1 MGRNLAK
8 RGTAVPAKPQRAPT
22 VHDLVEQFLARRSPN
37 TRRAYDSDLRDFA
50 TFIGEPT
57 PVAAMDR
64 LIRHKPAEANLIV
77 MQYQQHMAE
86 SDTTPATR
94 NRRLSAIRSA
104 LKLGRTLGLLTWAIE
119 IQGEKVRT
127 YKDTAGPGEDVYRAM
142 LGVAVPRDAAL
153 LHLMHDLALRRGEIA
168 ELDLTHLDLAKR
180 KLSIRGKG
188 SAERETLKLPLPTC
202 KALRAWLAVRG
213 REPGPLFLAVKGRH
227 KGHRL
232 SGRHIHRLIGAY
244 GRAVGASD
252 VRPHGIRHT
261 AITQV
266 LELTKGNVAAAAAFA
281 RHASPQTT
289 MRYLDNLN
297 DLAAKAAELVAEAAE
312 PRPQAEPDSPESK
325 DR

>member
-1 MGRNLAK
+1 
-8 RGTAVPAKPQRAPT
+8 

-50 TFIGEPT
+50 TFLGEPT
-57 PVAAMDR
+57 PVAAMDK
-64 LIRHKPAEANLIV
+64 LIRSSPAQANLIV
-77 MQYQQHMAE
+77 MQYQQHMSE

-104 LKLGRTLGLLTWAIE
+104 LKLGRTLGLLTWAVE
-119 IQGEKVRT
+119 IQGEKVRA
-127 YKDTAGPGEDVYRAM
+127 YKDTAGPGKDAYRAM
-142 LGVAVPRDAAL
+142 LTVASPRDAAI
-153 LHLMHDLALRRGEIA
+153 LHLMHDLGLRRGEIV
-168 ELDLTHLDLAKR
+168 ELDLEHLNLAKR
-180 KLSIRGKG
+180 KLSIQGKG
-188 SAERETLKLPLPTC
+188 QAERQMLKLPLPTC
-202 KALRAWLAVRG
+202 RALRAWLAVRK
-213 REPGPLFLAVKGRH
+213 REPGPLFIAIKGRH

-232 SGRHIHRLIGAY
+232 SGRHVHRLIGKY
-244 GRAVGASD
+244 GRDVGASD

-266 LELTKGNVAAAAAFA
+266 LELTKGNVAAATAFA

-312 PRPQAEPDSPESK
+312 LQPSEKPDPPGSG
-325 DR
+325 RT